1 MKYSENLGR
10 SAILSGKDIKKY
22 FGGLVAVSDVNFQ
35 LYENEI
41 LGLIGPNG
49 AGKTTLFNIIAGVF
63 KPDHGVI
70 CLRSEIIS
78 GLKAHQICKKGIA
91 RTFQIPLPFLSLSI
105 LENVLVGSYFGSHG
119 KKYIGKCKDQA
130 EELLSLVGLADKK
143 KYLASQLNLSD
154 RKSLEIARAIS
165 TEPSIILLDEVV
177 AGLNPKETLKMMEL
191 IQRIRDKGMAILMI
205 EHVMKV
211 VMEISDRIIVLQQG
225 QKIAEGNSKEIA
237 NNQLVIEA
245 YLGKGFKANA

>member
-1 MKYSENLGR
+1 MGYSENLGESR
-10 SAILSGKDIKKY
+10 ILSGENIKKH
-22 FGGLVAVSDVNFQ
+22 FGGLVAVNDVNFQ

-63 KPDHGVI
+63 KADHGVI
-70 CLRSEIIS
+70 YLRGETIS
-78 GLKAHQICKKGIA
+78 QLKAHQICKKGVA
-91 RTFQIPLPFLSLSI
+91 RTFQIPLPFLSLNI
-105 LENVLVGSYFGSHG
+105 LENVLVGSYFGFHG
-119 KKYIGKCKDQA
+119 KKHFEKCNDQA
-130 EELLSLVGLADKK
+130 EELLCLVGLADKK
-143 KYLASQLNLSD
+143 KYLASRLNLNE
-154 RKSLEIARAIS
+154 RKRLEIARAIS
-165 TEPSIILLDEVV
+165 TKPSVILLDEVV

-191 IQRIRDKGMAILMI
+191 IQRIRDRGIAILMI

-211 VMEISDRIIVLQQG
+211 VMEISNRIIVLQQG